1 MFSQT
6 RKVEPAVPTSVPPIP
21 RNGSTPL
28 ISSGAILSS
37 GVSITGS
44 VKFKTEM
51 VIDGNVEG
59 SIDSAGRLTVGK
71 NAHIRAEI
79 STRSVVVHGIVE
91 GNITAGERCELR
103 TGCTLRGD
111 IEAPQLVVNEDTTF
125 IGSAKIA
132 ATQDKLFGAR
142 AA

>member
-1 MFSQT
+1 MFSQN
-6 RKVEPAVPTSVPPIP
+6 RKIEPAAPVPVVPMSS
-21 RNGSTPL
+21 NGTTPL

-37 GVSITGS
+37 GVSIKGS

-59 SIDSAGRLTVGK
+59 SVESAGQLTVGK
-71 NAHIRAEI
+71 NAHILGEI
-79 STRSVVVHGIVE
+79 TTRSIVVHGIVE
-91 GNITAGERCELR
+91 GNITAEERCELR

-125 IGSAKIA
+125 IGSAKIT
-132 ATQDKLFGAR
+132 TQDKLFGAR
-142 AA
+142 A

>member
-6 RKVEPAVPTSVPPIP
+6 RKVEPAAPTPVPPIP

-132 ATQDKLFGAR
+132 ATQDKPFGAQ

>member
-1 MFSQT
+1 
-6 RKVEPAVPTSVPPIP
+6 
-21 RNGSTPL
+21 
-28 ISSGAILSS
+28 
-37 GVSITGS
+37 
-44 VKFKTEM
+44 
-51 VIDGNVEG
+51 
-59 SIDSAGRLTVGK
+59 
-71 NAHIRAEI
+71 
-79 STRSVVVHGIVE
+79 VE